1 MGKNFKQTYN
11 QRWYI
16 MANQHIKNAQNH
28 REMHIK
34 TTGYEYLSEWLKSKR
49 WTVPSIGKDIEE
61 LKCSYTDDQ
70 SENL

>member
-1 MGKNFKQTYN
+1 
-11 QRWYI
+11 
-16 MANQHIKNAQNH
+16 
-28 REMHIK
+28 MHIK

>member
-1 MGKNFKQTYN
+1 
-11 QRWYI
+11 